1 MTHHASAEH
10 GSRLDKPDGGDIS
23 SREALHAL
31 AREFAAKL
39 LAPDKKQLRFN
50 EIVEAALDFYAGDPR
65 GGVTELVS
73 SCDRACP
80 DLYVQRDPMW
90 QSLRRRDAWM
100 LA

>member
-10 GSRLDKPDGGDIS
+10 LALPHEADGREMS

-31 AREFAAKL
+31 AREFAAKIV
-39 LAPDKKQLRFN
+39 APDKKQLRFN

-65 GGVTELVS
+65 GGVSELVS
-73 SCDRACP
+73 ACDRACP
-80 DLYVQRDPMW
+80 DLYVKSDPMW
-90 QSLRRRDAWM
+90 QSLRRRHSWM